1 MQQVAAAPSDVRRRR
16 TSVLVTTAIAI
27 ALVVVFVVFAADSQW
42 YTVFKMFHVGAAV
55 VWVGGGLFITVCA
68 LLAELANDD
77 DQLLAI
83 GHWAEVVAG
92 RLFPI
97 MSFVVLGFGIGMIE
111 NLNWGWD
118 HFWIVFGL
126 IAWALSAATG
136 ILFLGPEAKRLNAVA
151 AEHGPKSPQA
161 QARLR
166 RILLVARVDV
176 ALMFVIVFDMVA
188 KPFS

>member
-1 MQQVAAAPSDVRRRR
+1 
-16 TSVLVTTAIAI
+16 
-27 ALVVVFVVFAADSQW
+27 VVFIVFAAETQW
-42 YTVFKMFHVGAAV
+42 YFVFKMFHVGAAV
-55 VWVGGGLFITVCA
+55 VWVGGGIFITICA
-68 LLAELANDD
+68 LLAELADDD

-97 MSFVVLGFGIGMIE
+97 LSFVVLGFGIGMIE

-126 IAWALSAATG
+126 VAWGLSAATG
-136 ILFLGPEAKRLNAVA
+136 IFFLGPEAKRLNAVA
-151 AEHGPKSPQA
+151 VEHGPKSPEA

-166 RILLVARVDV
+166 KILLVARVDV
-176 ALMFVIVFDMVA
+176 ALLFVIVLDMVA